1 MNARPFAIAVLVALA
16 HGTFETIVLAE
27 GANDDQEA
35 ATLFRQAKELMDEG
49 RFAEACPKLDRS
61 RTLDP
66 QVGTTLNLA
75 LCYER
80 LGKTASSWAMWLD
93 GAAEAAAKG
102 QRERETLARNR
113 AGQLEARLL
122 RITIFVA
129 PQADLEMI
137 ELKLDGVS
145 VPMARWG
152 APIPVDA
159 GPHWVQAAA
168 QGKRPWAES
177 IEVDDQHLPMVKVGV
192 LEPLPEPKN
201 DMLVVAPG
209 AAPDPRRT
217 AAVVLGSAGVAAL
230 AGMSVL
236 VLVAKSTYSN
246 ADCHGNDCLK
256 AGVDDRDRANVEAGL
271 ATAAGA
277 VGVAALAGAA
287 TLWFGSKPKQTA
299 VSLQPA
305 VGMRDWGLSVRGAW

>member
-1 MNARPFAIAVLVALA
+1 MNARPFGIAVLIVLA
-16 HGTFETIVLAE
+16 HGTFETVGLAG

-35 ATLFRQAKELMDEG
+35 ATLFQRAKELMDEG

-61 RTLDP
+61 RTLDS

-80 LGKTASSWAMWLD
+80 LGKTASSWAMWLN

-102 QRERETLARNR
+102 QRERETLARRR
-113 AGQLEARLL
+113 AEQLESRVL

-129 PQADLEMI
+129 PQADRETIDLQ
-137 ELKLDGVS
+137 LDGAT
-145 VPMARWG
+145 VPMDRWG
-152 APIPVDA
+152 APTPVDP
-159 GPHWVQAAA
+159 GPHWVQATA
-168 QGKRPWAES
+168 QGKRPWAET
-177 IEVDDQHLPMVKVGV
+177 IEVDDQHVPMVNVGV
-192 LEPLPEPKN
+192 LQPLPEPKN
-201 DMLVVAPG
+201 DVLVAVPR

-236 VLVAKSTYSN
+236 VLVAKSTYAS
-246 ADCHGNDCLK
+246 ADCLGNDCIK

-287 TLWFGSKPKQTA
+287 TLWFDSRPKQTA

-305 VGMRDWGLSVRGAW
+305 VGMRDWGLAVRGAW